1 MGTERCN
8 LYGEA
13 KAQEHSELALL
24 DAVFVANFIFVVSS
38 LLALT
43 YNRIVWSFIAR
54 SERGVFFLGA
64 DVAKVVHNYIGN

>member
-8 LYGEA
+8 PYGEA

-38 LLALT
+38 VLT
-43 YNRIVWSFIAR
+43 YNRIVWNFIAR
-54 SERGVFFLGA
+54 SERGVLSLGA
-64 DVAKVVHNYIGN
+64 DFAKVAHMYN